1 MARAHPQPTAAGQKQ
16 VLVIGAGL
24 GGLSAAIRLAA
35 AGFRVTVLEQQE
47 RPGGK
52 LQRIEAGGYRFDR
65 GPSTITMLHRFREV
79 FATAGRRMEDY
90 IQTYPLAPAARNIFA
105 DGTQVDLSSS
115 AETMEEQMAAYSPHD
130 AKAYRLFLEE
140 AKRLYEL
147 SEQHFLNKLLLGWR
161 DKLNPNLAAAF
172 MSIRPFTPMNKLL
185 ARYFRHPHTLAM
197 FGRYATYVGSSPYE
211 APALFAML
219 AHVEGSLGIY
229 GVKGGT
235 YEIVSAFARL
245 AAELG
250 VELRTG
256 TAVRRIVVRGGRAVA
271 VETDDATYAPDLVL
285 ANRDVLEVYGSL
297 LEESARPSMPQR
309 RLERYEPSL
318 SGFVQLLGVS
328 RRYDRLLHH
337 TVFFPERYEEEF
349 EAIFKLKQPPRE
361 PTLYICNPAASLEP
375 VAPAGGSSLF
385 VLANAPYLSESWDWE
400 EQAGSYRELVLQ
412 RLQRLGLEGVNEAEV
427 SLTYTPLQLH
437 RDTGAY
443 KGAIYGIS
451 SNTPAQ
457 TFLRPSNRSRDIDN
471 LWFVGGTTH
480 PGGGTPIVVQ
490 SGQLVAERMIELYQ

>member
-1 MARAHPQPTAAGQKQ
+1 MAPRQRTAGGQKQ

-35 AGFRVTVLEQQE
+35 AGFRVTVVEQQE
-47 RPGGK
+47 QPGGK
-52 LQRIEAGGYRFDR
+52 LQRVEAAGYRFDR

-79 FATAGRRMEDY
+79 FAAAGRRMEDY
-90 IQTYPLAPAARNIFA
+90 VETYPLAPAARNIFA
-105 DGTQVDLSSS
+105 DGTQVDLCAS
-115 AETMEEQMAAYSPHD
+115 AEAMEEQLAVYSPDD
-130 AKAYRLFLEE
+130 ARAYRPFLAE

-147 SEQHFLNKLLLGWR
+147 SEQQFLNKLLLGWR
-161 DKLNPNLAAAF
+161 DKLNPQLAAAF
-172 MSIRPFTPMNKLL
+172 MNIRPLTPLHKLL

-235 YEIVSAFARL
+235 YEIVAAFTRL
-245 AAELG
+245 AVELG
-250 VELRTG
+250 VELRLG
-256 TAVRRIVVRGGRAVA
+256 TAVRRIVTRGGRAVT
-271 VETDDATYAPDLVL
+271 VETDETSYTPDIVL
-285 ANRDVLEVYGSL
+285 ANRDVLEVYRTL

-318 SGFVQLLGVS
+318 SGFVQLLGLP
-328 RRYDRLLHH
+328 RRDDRLLHH

-349 EAIFKLKQPPRE
+349 EAIFKRRQPPRE
-361 PTLYICNPAASLEP
+361 PTLYLCNPAASQEQ

-385 VLANAPYLSESWDWE
+385 VLANAPYLSESWNWE
-400 EQAGSYRELVLQ
+400 EQTGSYRELVLQ
-412 RLQRLGLEGVNEAEV
+412 RLQHLGLAGVNEAEV
-427 SLTYTPLQLH
+427 SLSYTPLQLH

-443 KGAIYGIS
+443 RGAIYGIS

-490 SGQLVAERMIELYQ
+490 SGQLVAERLIKLYL